1 MKTTDISDLRPRVRG
16 IMNAGRVITRIASVF
31 LAACLIGLMF
41 LGPRIAVA
49 SIGSGDNGILV
60 KKWQYSLFAPWSHTE
75 ADMFFGSSPAMADL
89 DVNNKGNEPDTDL
102 EIVTGSDEYWN
113 YYPELN
119 GSAYGVWRA
128 FDSSGLIEWASDT
141 KSDEARSSPNIVD
154 IDGDGN
160 LDIVAGTTSGW
171 VVETLER
178 TGTFKWTFPSPP
190 QRNGPF
196 AWHSSPAIAD
206 LDPTVSGLE
215 IVIGNTFQGC
225 VYCLDGDNSDG
236 MNDGITADVSW
247 YPVPAGIEGRDWDV
261 LWICQ
266 TMASIISTPAI
277 GNIDFD
283 ADLEVVIGSDDG
295 NIYCLNGRTGLVEWA
310 YGTGSGVR
318 ASPALADFDLDG
330 HSEVVVGSMD
340 GNVYFIKGDENSNGA
355 IDTSEVTFFSTGDAV
370 YSSAALG
377 DVDAD
382 GDIEAVV
389 GSSDSNV
396 YSLDYN
402 PSANA
407 ASLNWLRT
415 TGGPV
420 VSSPALADRTNV
432 GVLDKEWPMF
442 RKNSERTGFY
452 GPSPPGGLDVYVG
465 SDDSYL
471 YLLDGSTG
479 SIIDRF
485 QTYGAIHTSPSVA
498 DVDGDEHL
506 EIAFYDW
513 GFDQGYDDT
522 FWLLRDTDSPGFYL
536 DAIPHENTVTQGQN
550 VTYTVY
556 ATSYNNFSDPITFDV
571 LGLPPSAAYLFY
583 PNPASPPLNGYVI
596 VVLNITTTIGTPP
609 GEYLLSIRG
618 ISGTKERTV
627 TIALIT
633 VTGPDFA
640 VDASPYNIAIEAGQ
654 SADFSVRVDS
664 IEGFS
669 LPVTLNVS
677 GTPPDASFSF
687 TANPVTPPPY
697 GTAYSTL
704 TVSTTAMTLPGT
716 YPLYID
722 GTCGDVVHTIP
733 LFYRTLVVTAWTA
746 NHDVAVLDV
755 TTSKTG
761 CLPQP
766 TVGQGYSAR
775 IDVTVGNQGDFAET
789 FNLTVYANTL
799 ETVIATFTDITL
811 ASGNSTI
818 LSFAWNTAGFAYGN
832 YTIVAYAWPVENETD
847 IVNNSMV
854 DGVVYVGIPG
864 DVNGDGTVD
873 IYDAILLAGHF
884 NQTPINPLW
893 NANVDINGDNVI
905 DIYDAIIL
913 AGHFNQQIP

>member
-1 MKTTDISDLRPRVRG
+1 MKNTDISDRRPRVRG
-16 IMNAGRVITRIASVF
+16 LVNMGRVITRIASVF

-41 LGPRIAVA
+41 TGPKIAVA

-60 KKWQYSLFAPWSHTE
+60 KKWQYSLFQPYSHT
-75 ADMFFGSSPAMADL
+75 AAGMFFGSSPAMADL
-89 DVNNKGNEPDTDL
+89 GVNNKGNEPDTDL
-102 EIVTGSDEYWN
+102 EIVTGSDEYYN

-154 IDGDGN
+154 VDGDGN

-236 MNDGITADVSW
+236 VNDGITADVSW
-247 YPVPAGIEGRDWDV
+247 YPVPAGVEGRDWDV
-261 LWICQ
+261 LWIYQ

-277 GNIDFD
+277 GNVDFD

-295 NIYCLNGRTGLVEWA
+295 YIYCLNGRTGLVEWA
-310 YGTGSGVR
+310 YGTALGVR

-340 GNVYFIKGDENSNGA
+340 GNIYFIRGDENSNGV
-355 IDTSEVTFFSTGDAV
+355 IDTSEVTFFSAGNAV

-377 DVDAD
+377 DVDVD
-382 GDIEAVV
+382 GHIEVVV

-402 PSANA
+402 PSTNSV
-407 ASLNWLRT
+407 SLNWLRT
-415 TGGPV
+415 VGGPV
-420 VSSPALADRTNV
+420 VSSPALADRTDV
-432 GVLDKEWPMF
+432 GLLDKDWPMF
-442 RKNSERTGFY
+442 RKNHERTGFY
-452 GPSPPGGLDVYVG
+452 GPAPPGGLDVYVG
-465 SDDSYL
+465 SDDCYL

-479 SIIDRF
+479 TIIDRF

-498 DVDGDEHL
+498 DVDGDERL

-513 GFDQGYDDT
+513 GFDHGYKDT
-522 FWLLRDTDSPGFYL
+522 FWLLKDTDSPGFYL
-536 DAIPHENTVTQGQN
+536 DAIPYANTVTQGQN
-550 VTYTVY
+550 VTYNVN
-556 ATSYNNFSDPITFDV
+556 ATSYNNFSNPITFDV
-571 LGLPPSAAYLFY
+571 LGLPPGITYVFH
-583 PNPASPPLNGYVI
+583 PNPATPPPDSYVI
-596 VVLNITTTIGTPP
+596 VVLDIMTTVGTPP

-618 ISGTKERTV
+618 ISGVKERTV

-640 VDASPYNIAIEAGQ
+640 VDASPNNVVIEAGQ
-654 SADFSVRVDS
+654 SANFSVQVDS

-669 LPVTLNVS
+669 SPVTLNVS
-677 GTPPDASFSF
+677 GTPTDASFSF
-687 TANPVTPPPY
+687 TVNPVTPSPY
-697 GTAYSTL
+697 GAAYSTL
-704 TVSTTAMTLPGT
+704 TVSTTAMTVPGT
-716 YPLYID
+716 YTLYID
-722 GTCGDVVHTIP
+722 GTCGNVVHAIP
-733 LFYRTLVVTAWTA
+733 LFYRTLVVTVWTA
-746 NHDVAVLDV
+746 NHDVSVLDV

-761 CLPQP
+761 CLPKP
-766 TVGQGYSAR
+766 TAGQGYNVG

-789 FNLTVYANTL
+789 FNLTVYANTI
-799 ETVIATFTDITL
+799 ETVIATFSDIALESGISITL
-811 ASGNSTI
+811 NCT
-818 LSFAWNTAGFAYGN
+818 WNTTGFAYGD
-832 YTIVAYAWPVENETD
+832 YTLIAYAWPVENETN
-847 IVNNSMV
+847 ISNNFMV
-854 DGVVYVGIPG
+854 DGMVYVGIPG
-864 DVNGDGTVD
+864 DVNGDGMVD
-873 IYDAILLAGHF
+873 IYDAILLAGAF
-884 NQTPINPLW
+884 NSQPASPDWNP
-893 NANVDINGDNVI
+893 NADINGDQIV

-913 AGHFNQQIP
+913 AANFNALE